1 LGLVTNG
8 GKKNLKLGVI
18 LACEKESTSKLLEKG
33 KYSEKIYKID
43 SNISVG
49 VGGLAADANLLIE
62 YAREFSQNYY
72 FKYKSLTPV
81 ENIVR
86 YISDIKQVKTQFGS
100 TRPYGAG
107 FLFAGWDKIH
117 GYQLYNTEPSG
128 VYNTWKAHAIGQN
141 YQSAQSTLK
150 QHYEESLSLG
160 DGLKLTVK
168 VLRKTLDKN
177 KMSGDNIDLFVL
189 EQVDGVLT
197 QRFLQAKEVDEYLKV
212 VEKEEAEEKAKAD
225 KNKGNDLFA

>member
-1 LGLVTNG
+1 MGLVTNG
-8 GKKNLKLGVI
+8 GKRNLKLGVI